1 MKELHLSEIK
11 ITFGITVIPKLSL
24 KTLVAQRGIS
34 DIELE
39 VLSLAMEG
47 YSIAA
52 IAQQLEIREDAVRKR
67 LGEIYRKFG
76 ITGSGPG
83 KLPRLQHLLVTEN
96 QEIAAR
102 ASVKLNQSAINP
114 SQMPPRRDWGEAPDV
129 SVFYGRAEALTT
141 LEQWIVRDRCRLIAL
156 LGMAGIGKTT
166 LAIKLAK
173 EIKDKFDC
181 VIWRSLRNA
190 PTVEAL
196 IDNLP
201 KFMSL
206 EQEDHRLQDTDK
218 ISGFLE
224 YLRENR
230 CLILLDGFEAILQK
244 GDFVGHYRE
253 GYRRY
258 GELLKRLGE
267 EPHQSCLVLTSLEKP
282 REVSLQEGKMLSVRS
297 LLISGLDQ
305 KAAQNLFQAK
315 GLLSPDTDEWETL
328 RTIYRGNPLALKMIS
343 ATIQDLFGGSVA
355 EFFKQRTTLIFRD
368 IRELIDSQFNRLAGL
383 EQQIL
388 YWLAIV
394 QEPMSFSQLRECM
407 LLQVEPSTGQEALGS
422 LVQRSLVER
431 SETHTVGFQLQPAV
445 QEYVLEQLTAQ
456 IHAEI
461 IALIDTQDNDR
472 IEFLRNY
479 DLATL
484 QPHYEASVEHHH
496 PIQQVAHTLRM
507 HFRNRKKLE
516 EHLYKISASIQHE
529 LSPEERGYA
538 DQNIQALIQS
548 LKS

>member
-1 MKELHLSEIK
+1 
-11 ITFGITVIPKLSL
+11 VIPKLSL
-24 KTLVAQRGIS
+24 KTLVTQRGVS

-47 YSIAA
+47 YSMAA
-52 IAQQLEIREDAVRKR
+52 IAQQLQIREDAVRKR
-67 LGEIYRKFG
+67 LGEIYRKFDIPG
-76 ITGSGPG
+76 AGPG
-83 KLPRLQHLLVTEN
+83 KLPRLQQLLVAEY
-96 QEIAAR
+96 QGLKHRSDELKVSR
-102 ASVKLNQSAINP
+102 QLPDQ
-114 SQMPPRRDWGEAPDV
+114 DWGEAPDI
-129 SVFYGRAEALTT
+129 SVFYGHAEALTM
-141 LEQWIVRDRCRLIAL
+141 LEHWIVRDRCRLIAL

-173 EIKDKFDC
+173 NIQDNFDC

-201 KFMSL
+201 NFISL
-206 EQEDHRLQDTDK
+206 EQEDRRFQDDDK
-218 ISGFLE
+218 ISRFLE

-297 LLISGLDQ
+297 LQISGLDR
-305 KAAQNLFQAK
+305 KAARNLFQAK
-315 GLLSPDTDEWETL
+315 GLLSPETDEWETL
-328 RTIYRGNPLALKMIS
+328 RQIYRGNPLALKMIS

-422 LVQRSLVER
+422 LVQRSLVEK
-431 SETHTVGFQLQPAV
+431 SETHKVGFQLQPAV
-445 QEYVLEQLTAQ
+445 QEYVLDQLTAQ

-479 DLATL
+479 DLATI
-484 QPHYEASVEHHH
+484 QQHYEASVEHRH
-496 PIQQVAHTLRM
+496 PIHQVAHTLRM

-529 LSPEERGYA
+529 LSLEERGYA
-538 DQNIQALIQS
+538 DQNIQTLIQS